1 MDIQFFLNQRL
12 EFIRQLFIN
21 GAAPFEERKRKI
33 EAEEAP
39 FEPPY
44 SEDSEPAFLTEW
56 LEADASI
63 QVLGSSCISMFS
75 ASLQLYL
82 KEWQRRLGTAPGP
95 SLDKVFRK
103 QGWPNGYKAFYLAH
117 GSESFDTGP
126 FDFELI
132 VELVLARNSIQ
143 HPDSLVFDTPRYT
156 DEDLAKMPSPF
167 FVSDREKD
175 VLAEISEEGRGWLR
189 RPNIHIT
196 VEKFNHALAQVTA
209 FVKWLENQGET
220 IMHNRYLE
228 RKRQREQSD
237 APTQF

>member
-12 EFIRQLFIN
+12 DFIRQLFAN
-21 GAAPFEERKRKI
+21 GAAPFEERKRLI

-39 FEPPY
+39 YEPPY
-44 SEDSEPAFLTEW
+44 SEDGEPAFLTEW

-63 QVLGSSCISMFS
+63 QVLGSSCISMIS
-75 ASLQLYL
+75 ASLQVYL
-82 KEWQRRLGTAPGP
+82 KEWQRRLGAAPGP

-103 QGWPNGYKAFYLAH
+103 QGWPNGYKAFYQAH
-117 GSESFDTGP
+117 GSESFDNGP
-126 FDFELI
+126 FDFSLI

-175 VLAEISEEGRGWLR
+175 VLAEISEEGRGWLC

-196 VEKFNHALAQVTA
+196 TDKFTHALAEVRA
-209 FVKWLENQGET
+209 FVEWLEDQGEK
-220 IMHNRYLE
+220 IMHKRYLE
-228 RKRQREQSD
+228 RKRIRDEDS
-237 APTQF
+237 ASE